1 MEMQLKV
8 IKADG
13 SVEEYFHTKVVG
25 TINNALAESD
35 QPDVFIAEHLAD
47 AVTFFLYRSQN
58 HYTVTSGVILSI
70 IKAVLDETGYEDS
83 ALALTEHHLRRKIK
97 RSRIEVLHIDVQ
109 NIADIG
115 SFYGTDESLPKSRW
129 DKSRIVDW
137 LVKKHQI
144 PRHTARMIASM
155 TEEKILAMGVSLVS
169 TGLIKQIVLAD
180 AALVMRAQ
188 QQLQAV

>member
-1 MEMQLKV
+1 MQLKV

-13 SVEEYFHTKVVG
+13 SVEEYFHTKIVG

-58 HYTVTSGVILSI
+58 RYTVTSGVILSI

-180 AALVMRAQ
+180 AALVMRAH

>member
-35 QPDVFIAEHLAD
+35 QPDVFIAENLAD

-58 HYTVTSGVILSI
+58 HYTITSGIILSI

-115 SFYGTDESLPKSRW
+115 NFYGTDESLPKSRW
-129 DKSRIVDW
+129 DKSKIVDW
-137 LVKKHQI
+137 LVKKHQL

-169 TGLIKQIVLAD
+169 TGLIKQLVLAD
-180 AALVMRAQ
+180 AALVMRAH

>member
-1 MEMQLKV
+1 MQLKV

-13 SVEEYFHTKVVG
+13 SVEEYFHTKIVG
-25 TINNALAESD
+25 TINNALACFD
-35 QPDVFIAEHLAD
+35 QPDVFIAENLAD

-58 HYTVTSGVILSI
+58 RYTVTSGVILSI

-115 SFYGTDESLPKSRW
+115 SFYGTDESLLKSRW

-169 TGLIKQIVLAD
+169 TGLIKQLVLAD
-180 AALVMRAQ
+180 TALVMRAH
-188 QQLQAV
+188 QQLQTV

>member
-13 SVEEYFHTKVVG
+13 SVEEYFHTKIVG
-25 TINNALAESD
+25 TINNALAESG

-58 HYTVTSGVILSI
+58 HHTVTSGVILSI

-115 SFYGTDESLPKSRW
+115 SFNGTDGTLPKSRW
-129 DKSRIVDW
+129 DKSKIVDW

-144 PRHTARMIASM
+144 SRHTARMIASM
-155 TEEKILAMGVSLVS
+155 TEEKILAMVVSLVS
-169 TGLIKQIVLAD
+169 TGLIKQLVLAD
-180 AALVMRAQ
+180 AALVLRAQ

>member
-1 MEMQLKV
+1 MQLKV

-13 SVEEYFHTKVVG
+13 SVEEYFHTKIVG

-58 HYTVTSGVILSI
+58 RYTVTSGVILSI

-155 TEEKILAMGVSLVS
+155 TEEKILAMGVSLIS
-169 TGLIKQIVLAD
+169 TGLIKQLVLAD
-180 AALVMRAQ
+180 TALVMRAH

>member
-1 MEMQLKV
+1 MQLKV

-35 QPDVFIAEHLAD
+35 QPDVFIAEHLAE

-58 HYTVTSGVILSI
+58 RYTVTSGVILSI

-83 ALALTEHHLRRKIK
+83 ALALTEHHIRRKIK

-129 DKSRIVDW
+129 DKSKIVDW
-137 LVKKHQI
+137 LVKKHHL

-180 AALVMRAQ
+180 AALVMRAHQ
-188 QQLQAV
+188 QFQTV

>member
-13 SVEEYFHTKVVG
+13 SVEGYFHTKIVG
-25 TINNALAESD
+25 TINNALACSD
-35 QPDVFIAEHLAD
+35 QPDIFIAEHLAD

-58 HYTVTSGVILSI
+58 RYTVTSGVILSI

-109 NIADIG
+109 NIADIS
-115 SFYGTDESLPKSRW
+115 SFYGTDESLPRSRW
-129 DKSRIVDW
+129 DKSKIVDW

-144 PRHTARMIASM
+144 PKHTARMIASM

-188 QQLQAV
+188 QQLQTV

>member
-1 MEMQLKV
+1 MQLKV

-13 SVEEYFHTKVVG
+13 SVEEYFHTKIVG

-58 HYTVTSGVILSI
+58 RYTVTSGVILSI

-137 LVKKHQI
+137 LVKKHQL

-155 TEEKILAMGVSLVS
+155 TEEKILAMGVSLIS
-169 TGLIKQIVLAD
+169 TGLIKQLVLAD
-180 AALVMRAQ
+180 TALVMRAH

>member
-1 MEMQLKV
+1 MQLKV

-25 TINNALAESD
+25 AINNALAESD

-58 HYTVTSGVILSI
+58 RYTVTSGVILSI

-115 SFYGTDESLPKSRW
+115 SFYGTDESIPKSRW
-129 DKSRIVDW
+129 DKSKIVDW

-144 PRHTARMIASM
+144 PRHTARMTASM

-169 TGLIKQIVLAD
+169 TGLIKQLVLAD
-180 AALVMRAQ
+180 AALVMRAH

>member
-1 MEMQLKV
+1 MQLKV

-13 SVEEYFHTKVVG
+13 SVEEYFHTKIVG

-58 HYTVTSGVILSI
+58 RYTVTSGVILAI

-97 RSRIEVLHIDVQ
+97 RSRIEVLHLDVQ

-115 SFYGTDESLPKSRW
+115 SFYETDESLPKSRW

>member
-1 MEMQLKV
+1 MQLKV

-13 SVEEYFHTKVVG
+13 SVEEYFHTKIVG

-35 QPDVFIAEHLAD
+35 QPDVFIAEHLAE

-58 HYTVTSGVILSI
+58 RYTVTSGVILSI

-83 ALALTEHHLRRKIK
+83 ALALTEHHLRRKVK

-109 NIADIG
+109 NIADIS
-115 SFYGTDESLPKSRW
+115 SFYGTDGTLPKSRW

-144 PRHTARMIASM
+144 PRRTARMIAAM

-169 TGLIKQIVLAD
+169 TGLIKQLVLAD
-180 AALVMRAQ
+180 AALVMRAH
-188 QQLQAV
+188 QQLQLA

>member
-1 MEMQLKV
+1 MQLKV

>member
-1 MEMQLKV
+1 MQLKV

-13 SVEEYFHTKVVG
+13 SVEEYFHTKIVG

-35 QPDVFIAEHLAD
+35 QPDIFIAEHLAD

-58 HYTVTSGVILSI
+58 RYTVTSGIILSI

-97 RSRIEVLHIDVQ
+97 RSRIDVLHIDVQ
-109 NIADIG
+109 NITDIG
-115 SFYGTDESLPKSRW
+115 SFYGTDESIPKSRW
-129 DKSRIVDW
+129 DKSKIVDW

-169 TGLIKQIVLAD
+169 TGLIKQLVLAD
-180 AALVMRAQ
+180 AALVMRAH

>member
-13 SVEEYFHTKVVG
+13 SVEEYFHTKIVG

-35 QPDVFIAEHLAD
+35 QPDIFIAEHLAD

-58 HYTVTSGVILSI
+58 RYTVTSGVILAI

-83 ALALTEHHLRRKIK
+83 ALALTEHHIRRKIK

-180 AALVMRAQ
+180 TALVMRAQ
-188 QQLQAV
+188 QQLQVV

>member
-1 MEMQLKV
+1 MQLKV

-13 SVEEYFHTKVVG
+13 SVEEYFHTKIVG
-25 TINNALAESD
+25 TINNALAESG

-58 HYTVTSGVILSI
+58 HCTVTSGVILSI
-70 IKAVLDETGYEDS
+70 IKAVLDETDYEDS

-115 SFYGTDESLPKSRW
+115 SFYGTDESPPKSRW
-129 DKSRIVDW
+129 DKSTIVDW

-144 PRHTARMIASM
+144 PRQTARMVASM

-169 TGLIKQIVLAD
+169 TGLIKQLVLAD
-180 AALVMRAQ
+180 TALAMRAQ
-188 QQLQAV
+188 QQLQTV

>member
-1 MEMQLKV
+1 MQLKV

-58 HYTVTSGVILSI
+58 RYTVTSGVILSI

-137 LVKKHQI
+137 LVKKHQL

-155 TEEKILAMGVSLVS
+155 TEEKILTMGVSLVS
-169 TGLIKQIVLAD
+169 TGLIKQLILAD
-180 AALVMRAQ
+180 TALVMRAH
-188 QQLQAV
+188 QQLQLA

>member
-1 MEMQLKV
+1 MQLKV

-13 SVEEYFHTKVVG
+13 SVEEYFHTKIVG

-129 DKSRIVDW
+129 DKSKIVDW

-144 PRHTARMIASM
+144 PKHTARMVASM

-169 TGLIKQIVLAD
+169 TGLIKQLVLAD
-180 AALVMRAQ
+180 AALVMRAR

>member
-137 LVKKHQI
+137 LVKKHQL

-169 TGLIKQIVLAD
+169 TGLIKQLVLAD
-180 AALVMRAQ
+180 TALVMRAH
-188 QQLQAV
+188 QQLQVV

>member
-1 MEMQLKV
+1 MQLKV

-13 SVEEYFHTKVVG
+13 SVEKYFHTKIVG

-137 LVKKHQI
+137 LVKKHQL

-155 TEEKILAMGVSLVS
+155 TEEKILAMGVSLIS
-169 TGLIKQIVLAD
+169 TGLIKQLVLAD
-180 AALVMRAQ
+180 TALVMRAH

>member
-1 MEMQLKV
+1 MQLKV

-58 HYTVTSGVILSI
+58 RYTVTSGVILSI

-137 LVKKHQI
+137 LVKKHQL

-155 TEEKILAMGVSLVS
+155 TEEKILAMGVSLIS
-169 TGLIKQIVLAD
+169 TGLIKQLVLAD
-180 AALVMRAQ
+180 TALVMRAH

>member
-1 MEMQLKV
+1 MQLKV
-8 IKADG
+8 VKADG
-13 SVEEYFHTKVVG
+13 SVEEYFHTKIVG

-58 HYTVTSGVILSI
+58 RYTVTSGVILSI

-137 LVKKHQI
+137 LVKKHQL

-155 TEEKILAMGVSLVS
+155 TEEKILAMGVSLIS
-169 TGLIKQIVLAD
+169 TGLIKQLVLAD
-180 AALVMRAQ
+180 TALVMRAH